1 MKSKM
6 LNSLSHPCAQTK
18 DFYHELTI
26 GIASS
31 REKTLAIQGIKMAA
45 VELLAAGLDRGIEL
59 TLSEVRK

>member
-1 MKSKM
+1 M
-6 LNSLSHPCAQTK
+6 HPCAK

-31 REKTLAIQGIKMAA
+31 RKKALAIQGIKMAA
-45 VELLAAGLDRGIEL
+45 VELLAAGLDWGIEL